1 MSEIQKLLPV
11 GSRFTFNVRPPAR
24 MHLGR
29 HSGLYEAIDHGCQLD
44 VLGEMMKFVV
54 ARQGLYDKIVW
65 FIDAD
70 IPSIAPLIEELEP
83 KRGAQ

>member
-1 MSEIQKLLPV
+1 
-11 GSRFTFNVRPPAR
+11 
-24 MHLGR
+24 
-29 HSGLYEAIDHGCQLD
+29 LYEAIDHGCQLD